1 MNLEELYKQHYYVN
15 SIVHVMTTQKFYIS
29 SQRGKSKTFL
39 YEFKI
44 KENEQRAEKSL
55 LTRVDDTFQSLC
67 KTIFR
72 IQICQLNFVT
82 Y

>member
-1 MNLEELYKQHYYVN
+1 ML
-15 SIVHVMTTQKFYIS
+15 TTQQFNIS
-29 SQRGKSKTFL
+29 SQRGKSKIFL
-39 YEFKI
+39 YDLKFNK
-44 KENEQRAEKSL
+44 NEQRVEKLL